1 MKVGVVGATGVV
13 GQTLFS
19 ILEERHFPVSELRP
33 LASARSRDL
42 QIQFGGRQWPV
53 QEAIPQSFDGLD
65 VVFFAATGS
74 LSRTLAPEAAQRGVL
89 VIDKSSTWRLDPEVP
104 LVVPEVNPLLSRPAS
119 NIIACP
125 NCTTTPLV
133 MALQALR
140 SRRRIERVVVTSF
153 QSVSGTGRDAV
164 DELDAQLASPGAEPS
179 PRVYHHPIAHNV
191 LPYCETFTVGGY
203 TTEELKLRDES
214 RKILS
219 LPDLAVTM
227 TCCRVPVRVGHSLS
241 VLVELDE
248 PLDPAEAR
256 SALASFP
263 GIRVKDDLDQWEVP
277 TPRLDA
283 GGDDVVVGRIRSDLS
298 SSRGLWMW
306 MVGDNL
312 RKGAALNAVQIAEQ
326 VLLGR

>member
-19 ILEERHFPVSELRP
+19 ILEERNFPVSELVP

-42 QIQFGGRQWPV
+42 TVHFRGHDWPV
-53 QEAIPQSFDGLD
+53 REAIPDAFDGLD
-65 VVFFAATGS
+65 VVFFAATGT
-74 LSRTLAPEAAQRGVL
+74 LSRTLAPEAARRGVL
-89 VIDKSSTWRLDPEVP
+89 VIDKSSTWRMDPQVP
-104 LVVPEVNPLLSRPAS
+104 LVVPEVNPLTRRPAS

-140 SRRRIERVVVTSF
+140 SLRQILRVVVTSF

-164 DELDAQLASPGAEPS
+164 DELELQLASPQGEP
-179 PRVYHHPIAHNV
+179 PPHIYHHPIAHNV
-191 LPYCETFTVGGY
+191 LPYCETFTEGGY

-219 LPDLAVTM
+219 LPDLLVTM

-241 VLVELDE
+241 VLVELDS
-248 PLDPAEAR
+248 PLNPAEAR
-256 SALASFP
+256 ASLASFP
-263 GIRVKDDLDQWEVP
+263 GIRVKDNVDQWEVP

-283 GGDDVVVGRIRSDLS
+283 GGDDVMVGRIRSDLS
-298 SSRGLWMW
+298 SPSGVWMW
-306 MVGDNL
+306 LVSDNL